1 MIASFQD
8 RASFN
13 PAATSD
19 SIFETAAGIDA
30 AAEGIDEAAY
40 LEEGN
45 NSDWEH
51 ADRRS
56 STKKKKKKKK
66 KGGSVLSASSLDQT
80 MVTYIGKLSS
90 KIDEGKNDVEKKVEL
105 AGQFKSMSDSLG
117 GRIKAAYQMPAFRVF
132 LDRDEKRELKRYAA
146 VQEAPSDDE
155 GLVTNS
161 SNNT

>member
-1 MIASFQD
+1 MIESFQD

-30 AAEGIDEAAY
+30 AAEGIDEDAY
-40 LEEGN
+40 FEEGN

-56 STKKKKKKKK
+56 STKKKKKKK
-66 KGGSVLSASSLDQT
+66 GGSFLSGSSLDQT

-90 KIDEGKNDVEKKVEL
+90 KIDEGKNDIEKKVEL

-146 VQEAPSDDE
+146 AQEAPSDDE